1 MNRPKRK
8 CAIKAKERI
17 KEQVIWLTGKSSSS
31 LPPVK
36 LSDKKY
42 IEEYEKQQESSK
54 DLGYHPVGSGYHYD
68 RRYDGADYVDGED
81 FDEEYG

>member
-8 CAIKAKERI
+8 CATEATQRI
-17 KEQVIWLTGKSSSS
+17 KEQMMWLTSKSSSS

-42 IEEYEKQQESSK
+42 MEECKKQQESSK
-54 DLGYHPVGSGYHYD
+54 GLGYHPVGSGYHYD
-68 RRYDGADYVDGED
+68 RKYDGSDYIVGED